1 MHTML
6 TNLCCLKQDTLLCAY
21 SNISPHVAHCN
32 MVIASLSSVIEFI
45 HTILTEIYSRNP
57 LASWTTSATP
67 QSSAIP
73 ITVKFYT
80 HTQHFYLTSFTQ
92 LSLQRCFHTCRHH
105 LIDFSHAFIHH
116 SHTTGHIET
125 PFRLFEQT
133 STRLCSRTI
142 QKPTTTPHKFI
153 VAYQS
158 PRLSINSL
166 NLVYAL

>member
-1 MHTML
+1 MARLTDCCLAVCSGADISAIPTMHTML

-80 HTQHFYLTSFTQ
+80 HTQLLSHIIYTVILTEM
-92 LSLQRCFHTCRHH
+92 
-105 LIDFSHAFIHH
+105 FSHMQTPPHRLLTCIH
-116 SHTTGHIET
+116 T
-125 PFRLFEQT
+125 PF
-133 STRLCSRTI
+133 
-142 QKPTTTPHKFI
+142 PH
-153 VAYQS
+153 
-158 PRLSINSL
+158 NWTH
-166 NLVYAL
+166 